1 MSISPRT
8 IIKEACTRINLVPRR
23 QAPQGDVLESG
34 YRLLKGIV
42 SKYNYDNLLAWT
54 QNSIVVQNSQKIH
67 IYDES
72 DTLSERPDYDKM
84 QHVHLVNVAR
94 INSIYLQTE
103 SEELHA
109 KLEFV
114 PASDFDKYSSG
125 SRVFTYTQKSE
136 GEWLIEIKPVIS
148 RMTGYELKIHYNE
161 GIDFDLD
168 TELFIPDNY
177 VELLIVAL
185 AHKLALQFPRLD
197 DAQMSRLENEVRV
210 LVDNVRTPK
219 AEDRLIARSDYF
231 GYGHRLTQAELQA
244 GTYL

>member
-1 MSISPRT
+1 
-8 IIKEACTRINLVPRR
+8 
-23 QAPQGDVLESG
+23 
-34 YRLLKGIV
+34 
-42 SKYNYDNLLAWT
+42 
-54 QNSIVVQNSQKIH
+54 
-67 IYDES
+67 
-72 DTLSERPDYDKM
+72 M

-109 KLEFV
+109 KLGFV